1 MPVFWYLWWVLS
13 NGTIVYGSAA
23 FLCAVTGTDGKR
35 HLSALLTA
43 AAILTVAVTR
53 WQLPAAFWLEFPLW
67 MLYGVVFLKIR
78 WRELLAPLTI
88 LFTLR
93 TFLEGLTAVV
103 TACAAAHLE
112 LSNHGPLVQ
121 IALSLALT
129 LGFLA
134 LLRWLQGRTGAV
146 LRQPTSLYA
155 LLLSGALMVLAVRC
169 SLRLDGSAF
178 AQYLSTFRLDTGVMA
193 VLLMTGAAVVF
204 FIVTEMVCT
213 VNRLTEQEAAAV
225 QLTRRLDGQQHY
237 VEEAEKRTAQW
248 AAFQHDLKNH
258 LLVLTGLLRES
269 NYPAAER
276 YANCLQA
283 GCDALTVRVSTGNPV
298 LDTLFQ
304 EKCSQARPW
313 GISVDCRVRI
323 PPDCSVEDMDLC
335 TIFSNILDN
344 AITACRM
351 VEPSRRILQ
360 VTTKV
365 RAGFLVVESTNPV
378 ADSRPIEKGIGLRN
392 IETAAARYQGA
403 TELEIADGIFRISVL
418 LCSRKL

>member
-13 NGTIVYGSAA
+13 NGMVVYGSAV
-23 FLCAVTGTDGKR
+23 FFCAVTGTDGQR
-35 HLSALLTA
+35 HLPALLTA
-43 AAILTVAVTR
+43 AAVLTVAVTR

-67 MLYGVVFLKIR
+67 MLYGVMFLKIR

-112 LSNHGPLVQ
+112 LSNYGPLVQ
-121 IALSLALT
+121 IALSLALN
-129 LGFLA
+129 LAFLA
-134 LLRWLQGRTGAV
+134 LLRWLQGRSGAA
-146 LRQPTSLYA
+146 LRHSAGLYG

-169 SLRLDGSAF
+169 GLRLDGPAF
-178 AQYLSTFRLDTGVMA
+178 APYLSAFRLDTGVMA

-204 FIVTEMVCT
+204 FVVMEMVCT
-213 VNRLTEQEAAAV
+213 VNRLTEQETAAARLSK
-225 QLTRRLDGQQHY
+225 QLDGQRRY

-276 YANCLQA
+276 YANRLQA
-283 GCDALTVRVSTGNPV
+283 GCDALTVRISTGNPV
-298 LDTLFQ
+298 LDALFH
-304 EKCSQARPW
+304 EKCSQARRW

-323 PPDCSVEDMDLC
+323 PPDYSVEDMDLC

-344 AITACRM
+344 AMAACRM
-351 VEPSRRILQ
+351 VEPSRRVLRVI
-360 VTTKV
+360 TKA

-403 TELEIADGIFRISVL
+403 AEWEIADGIFRISVL
-418 LCSRKL
+418 LCC